1 MALGIP
7 ILNIIYGE
15 LPELGIL
22 TVPLLIYHAVQLVI
36 GSIIVN
42 WFRKKW
48 IKIVPEEVEL

>member
-1 MALGIP
+1 VALGIP